1 MPPWSGASEGGRMG
15 RIIRR
20 LKGLVVEEDDNGH
33 RMALKEVRF
42 KEHFM
47 RRNQS
52 YGISLKVVQ
61 ELNKLQVDGIELHV
75 TDEGQVLYCDMDDF
89 NRLSTIE
96 RYPPFEEQ
104 AFLHISKWRRI

>member
-1 MPPWSGASEGGRMG
+1 MA

-20 LKGLVVEEDDNGH
+20 LKGLVVEETDDGH
-33 RMALKEVRF
+33 RRAVKEVRF
-42 KEHFM
+42 KDHFM

-52 YGISLKVVQ
+52 YGISLNVVQ

-75 TDEGQVLYCDMDDF
+75 MDEGHILYCGMDDF

-104 AFLHISKWRRI
+104 AFLHISKWRRIG

>member
-1 MPPWSGASEGGRMG
+1 MG

-20 LKGLVVEEDDNGH
+20 LKGLVVEEDNTGH
-33 RMALKEVRF
+33 RMALKEVKF

-47 RRNQS
+47 RKNQS
-52 YGISLKVVQ
+52 YGISLNVVQ

-75 TDEGQVLYCDMDDF
+75 VDEDRILYCDMDDF

-104 AFLHISKWRRI
+104 AFLHISKWKRIG

>member
-1 MPPWSGASEGGRMG
+1 
-15 RIIRR
+15 
-20 LKGLVVEEDDNGH
+20 VEEGNEGS
-33 RMALKEVRF
+33 RAAIKEVRF
-42 KEHFM
+42 GEHFM

-61 ELNKLQVDGIELHV
+61 ELNKMQVEGIELHV
-75 TDEGQVLYCDMDDF
+75 TDEGQVLYCDMQDF

-104 AFLHISKWRRI
+104 AFLHISKWKRL